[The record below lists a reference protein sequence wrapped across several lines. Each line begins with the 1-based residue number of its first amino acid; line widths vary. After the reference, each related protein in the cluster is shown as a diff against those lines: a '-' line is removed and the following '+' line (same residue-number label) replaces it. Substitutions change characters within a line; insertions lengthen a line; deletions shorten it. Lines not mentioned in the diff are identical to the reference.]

1 MAFETEE
8 PDLVSF
14 EQFGI
19 CRSMRRMARLASFD
33 LDRRVFIGEWSGLVG
48 VTLETGIIAAGPAP

>member
-8 PDLVSF
+8 PDLVSL

-19 CRSMRRMARLASFD
+19 GRSVRRMASLASFD
-33 LDRRVFIGEWSGLVG
+33 LDRRVFIGERSGLVG
-48 VTLETGIIAAGPAP
+48 VTLEAGIIAAGPAP